1 METRLA
7 RARTYLSEGLDALL
21 FVSRPNIFWLTGF
34 TGNDAALII
43 TSDHIRLFVDSR
55 YTVQAELETS
65 YDVQEITKKWEG
77 IGSFLTESKISKL
90 GFESNILDFDMAAM
104 LKGIFSGIELV
115 PAGSMLRELRI
126 IKDTIEVGKI
136 IQAAKISENVM
147 LSILEKGIRGRREK
161 DVAIEIEYEM
171 RRLGA
176 DGPSFETIVASG
188 TRSAMPHASPTDK
201 VIGRKEAVVFDF
213 GCLFEGYCSDQTV
226 TVFTGEP
233 DHEFK
238 EVYSKVWKAQQR
250 AIAGIVPGEKASEID
265 ALARVYLE
273 ENGLKDCYGH
283 GTGHGVGMEV
293 HEPPTISPGSADI
306 IKQGIVITIEPA
318 AYFAGR
324 FGMRIEDCLFVTDSS
339 CKHLT
344 NIAKGA
350 IIIAD

>member
-7 RARTYLSEGLDALL
+7 RARAYLSDGLDALL
-21 FVSRPNIFWLTGF
+21 FVSRPNILWLTGF
-34 TGNDAALII
+34 TGTDAALII
-43 TSDHIRLFVDSR
+43 TSDHVRLFVDSR

-65 YDVQEITKKWEG
+65 YDVQEIKQKWEE
-77 IGSFLTESKISKL
+77 IGNYLTERKISKI
-90 GFESNILDFDMAAM
+90 GFESNILDFDMAAR
-104 LKGIFSGIELV
+104 LNEIFSGIELV
-115 PAGSMLRELRI
+115 PAGNMLRELRI
-126 IKDTIEVGKI
+126 IKDNSEVGKI
-136 IQAAKISENVM
+136 IHAAKISENVM
-147 LSILEKGIRGRREK
+147 KSILEKGIRGRTEK

-171 RRLGA
+171 RRFGS

-188 TRSAMPHASPTDK
+188 PRSAMPHASPTDK
-201 VIGRKEAVVFDF
+201 IIGKKEAVVFDF
-213 GCLFEGYCSDQTV
+213 GCIYEGYCSDQTV

-238 EVYSKVWKAQQR
+238 DVYNKIWEAQQR
-250 AIAGIVPGEKASEID
+250 AIAGIAPEKKASEID
-265 ALARVYLE
+265 VLARGYLE

-293 HEPPTISPGSADI
+293 HEPPTISPRSSDI
-306 IKQGIVITIEPA
+306 IKQGMVITIEPA

-324 FGMRIEDCLFVTDSS
+324 FGIRIEDCLFVTDSS

>member
-7 RARTYLSEGLDALL
+7 RARAFLSDGLDALL
-21 FVSRPNIFWLTGF
+21 LVSRPNIFWLTGF

-43 TSDHIRLFVDSR
+43 TRDHIRLFVDSR

-65 YDVQEITKKWEG
+65 YDVQEIKQKWEE
-77 IGSFLTESKISKL
+77 ISLYLTESKISKI
-90 GFESNILDFDMAAM
+90 GFESNILDFDMSAR
-104 LKGIFSGIELV
+104 LKDIFSGVELV

-126 IKDTIEVGKI
+126 IKDSNEVRKI

-147 LSILEKGIRGRREK
+147 KSILEKGIRGRTEK

-188 TRSAMPHASPTDK
+188 ARSAMPHASPTDK
-201 VIGRKEAVVFDF
+201 VIARKEAVVFDF
-213 GCLFEGYCSDQTV
+213 GCIFEGYCSDQTV

-233 DHEFK
+233 DYEFK
-238 EVYSKVWKAQQR
+238 EVYSKVWEAQQQ
-250 AIAGIVPGEKASEID
+250 AIAGVVPEEKTSEID
-265 ALARVYLE
+265 ALARGYLE

-283 GTGHGVGMEV
+283 GTGHGVGIEV
-293 HEPPTISPGSADI
+293 HEPPTISPRSEDI
-306 IKQGIVITIEPA
+306 IKQGMVITIEPA
-318 AYFAGR
+318 AYFARR
-324 FGMRIEDCLFVTDSS
+324 FGIRIEDCLFVTDSS

-344 NIAKGA
+344 NIVKGA

>member
-7 RARTYLSEGLDALL
+7 RARACLSDGLDALL
-21 FVSRPNIFWLTGF
+21 FVSKPNIFWLTGF
-34 TGNDAALII
+34 TGNDAALVV
-43 TSDHIRLFVDSR
+43 TRDHIRLFVDSR
-55 YTVQAELETS
+55 YTLQAELETS
-65 YDVQEITKKWEG
+65 YDVQEIKQKWEEVCF
-77 IGSFLTESKISKL
+77 FLIESKISKI
-90 GFESNILDFDMAAM
+90 GFESNILDFDMAAR
-104 LKGIFSGIELV
+104 LKDIFSGTELV

-126 IKDTIEVGKI
+126 IKDRNEVGKI

-147 LSILEKGIRGRREK
+147 ESILEKGIRGRTEK

-188 TRSAMPHASPTDK
+188 QRSAMPHASPTDK
-201 VIGRKEAVVFDF
+201 VIAKKEAVVFDF
-213 GCLFEGYCSDQTV
+213 GCIFEGYCSDQTV
-226 TVFTGEP
+226 TVYTGEP

-238 EVYSKVWKAQQR
+238 EVYSKVWEAQQR
-250 AIAGIVPGEKASEID
+250 VIAGIVPEKKASEID

-273 ENGLKDCYGH
+273 ENWLKDCYGH
-283 GTGHGVGMEV
+283 GTGHGVGIEV
-293 HEPPTISPGSADI
+293 HEPPTISPRSADI
-306 IKQGIVITIEPA
+306 IKQGMVITIEPA

-324 FGMRIEDCLFVTDSS
+324 FGIRIEDCLFVTDSS